1 MRLARLKMIAF
12 TNYFPSVNNNSAY
25 HRIGIGQP
33 FCLNSQFETSSHEF
47 DVAFLL
53 HFHENAKFDLWVTIY
68 KQLKIL
74 GFISGKNFQEFI
86 LIHEIKAITNIII
99 RSVTGVTKGH
109 QLYLTDHEV
118 TGEQASIID
127 RICLE
132 LKTGKPVQYI
142 LGETI
147 FYECRIKL
155 NSSTLIPRPET
166 EELVDLV
173 IRENRGYYGNII
185 DFATGSGCI
194 AIAIASK
201 LSGTNVTGTD
211 ISDDALTIAR
221 ENARINNVEITW
233 LKDDILTPDTGA
245 LEKAGI
251 IVSNPPY
258 VRNSEKQMMNKNVL
272 DFEPHSALFVADS
285 DPLVLLQG
293 YTQKGS

>member
-1 MRLARLKMIAF
+1 MGHNLQTFKDI
-12 TNYFPSVNNNSAY
+12 
-25 HRIGIGQP
+25 RIYLGKELSGIYP
-33 FCLNSQFETSSHEF
+33 DS
-47 DVAFLL
+47 
-53 HFHENAKFDLWVTIY
+53 
-68 KQLKIL
+68 
-74 GFISGKNFQEFI
+74 
-86 LIHEIKAITNIII
+86 EIKAITNIII
-99 RSVTGVTKGH
+99 RSVTGATQGH

-155 NSSTLIPRPET
+155 NRSTLIPRPET

-201 LSGTNVTGTD
+201 LSGTKVTGTD
-211 ISDDALTIAR
+211 ISDDALTIAS

-285 DPLVLLQG
+285 DPLVYYRGILKKAVKLLYPKGRIYFEINEMLGEAMSLLLESYG
-293 YTQKGS
+293 YSDIKIITDINGKERIIKGIKYAV